1 MGRCNGGGGRRHGG
15 GGWQEGQNKGVKSG
29 KTGHGRSGGHDAQVK
44 AKREPQRFDK
54 LGRPLNHGPW
64 RNGYRI
70 EGGNAGP
77 DVERVGV
84 GDAVAARLREAMSAG
99 GGSEQA
105 ESGTSRSAI
114 VGAVPSGDPIHA
126 LLRET
131 AAAAAASGKD
141 KAWGDFSAEERRAAE
156 ALGYTDSASWDS
168 GEVRA
173 TWANLSPAQRDA
185 AALLGYTRREWDA
198 DAAEAG
204 LAAPPP
210 QQPPEPRKPP
220 PQGLEREAQPRGKGP
235 PGKAANRVPS
245 QREREESEALLRQ
258 QSQLES
264 GGGEAAKM
272 RESRRSLPMWQ
283 WRSRVLEAVSSHQT
297 VLVCGETGCGKSTQ
311 VPQFLLEEAVA
322 AGSGAACSLLVL
334 QPRRVAAVSLAARVA
349 AERCEAVGEVVGYRI
364 RQEAKAG
371 PRTRISFVTTG
382 VLLRRLIDEPL
393 LRGVSHV
400 IVDEAHERSEDGDF
414 ALMVLRNL
422 LPRRPDLKLLLMSAS
437 LDGGAAELFA
447 DYFGGAPVLSVPGRT
462 FPVIALFLEHA
473 VL

>member
-99 GGSEQA
+99 GGGEQA
-105 ESGTSRSAI
+105 ESGTSRSVI

-156 ALGYTDSASWDS
+156 ALGYTDSATWDS

-204 LAAPPP
+204 LAPPP
-210 QQPPEPRKPP
+210 QQPPGGGQSRDIRATIAATAARISAQAASRAQAGVPP
-220 PQGLEREAQPRGKGP
+220 PQHP
-235 PGKAANRVPS
+235 PIAPPHMM
-245 QREREESEALLRQ
+245 
-258 QSQLES
+258 
-264 GGGEAAKM
+264 GGGGRGGGM
-272 RESRRSLPMWQ
+272 SPMGAGWGG
-283 WRSRVLEAVSSHQT
+283 RGA
-297 VLVCGETGCGKSTQ
+297 GGCG
-311 VPQFLLEEAVA
+311 
-322 AGSGAACSLLVL
+322 GG
-334 QPRRVAAVSLAARVA
+334 
-349 AERCEAVGEVVGYRI
+349 
-364 RQEAKAG
+364 
-371 PRTRISFVTTG
+371 
-382 VLLRRLIDEPL
+382 
-393 LRGVSHV
+393 
-400 IVDEAHERSEDGDF
+400 
-414 ALMVLRNL
+414 
-422 LPRRPDLKLLLMSAS
+422 
-437 LDGGAAELFA
+437 GGAGRMEAEL
-447 DYFGGAPVLSVPGRT
+447 S
-462 FPVIALFLEHA
+462 
-473 VL
+473 